1 MKITNIHAHI
11 LSSPLEIPF
20 AFSQGWVGARS
31 ATLIEVIT
39 DTGLTGWG
47 EAFCQGLETPQIA
60 AAAIESCFA
69 PMLIG
74 LNPLS
79 AEKHWFDM
87 YNRSR
92 DFGRKGAVMGAIS
105 GIDIA
110 LWDIA
115 GQAYKQ
121 PVWQLLGGAHRRQ
134 VEPYAT
140 GFYRLQG
147 QGEAERL
154 AEEAQMH
161 AQNGFRYM
169 KVKLGF
175 GVRDDIC
182 VMQAI
187 QKAIDPAEITLMVD
201 SNHAYG
207 RSEALYLGQALADM
221 QLRWYEEPVVPED
234 YEGYADLRRRL
245 PMAIAGGENEHSLY
259 GFNALF
265 EGACVDIAQPDIGS
279 CGGFTA
285 ARHITALAQAKGVE
299 INPHVWGSAV
309 AQAASLHLIA
319 ALPNTHHSL
328 FTRQPILEYDQ
339 SSHPFRRELTHRPV
353 QMQNGFVQ
361 INDAPGLGIEIR
373 KDTLA
378 RYRIN

>member
-221 QLRWYEEPVVPED
+221 QLRWYEEPVAPED

-309 AQAASLHLIA
+309 AQAASL
-319 ALPNTHHSL
+319 P
-328 FTRQPILEYDQ
+328 
-339 SSHPFRRELTHRPV
+339 
-353 QMQNGFVQ
+353 
-361 INDAPGLGIEIR
+361 
-373 KDTLA
+373 
-378 RYRIN
+378 